1 MEAVA
6 REDHHGSLHPVGAF
20 AFHQPVCLGSVQVCV
35 GRSVRGDLPID
46 QEMSY
51 PNVVMLSHVCSCTHG
66 VKEWQPREALDGPK
80 EARSIGAALL

>member
-20 AFHQPVCLGSVQVCV
+20 AFHQPVCLGSVKVCV

-46 QEMSY
+46 QEMGY
-51 PNVVMLSHVCSCTHG
+51 PNEESAVGRWSPEADVVSYAVSGGTLT
-66 VKEWQPREALDGPK
+66 
-80 EARSIGAALL
+80 